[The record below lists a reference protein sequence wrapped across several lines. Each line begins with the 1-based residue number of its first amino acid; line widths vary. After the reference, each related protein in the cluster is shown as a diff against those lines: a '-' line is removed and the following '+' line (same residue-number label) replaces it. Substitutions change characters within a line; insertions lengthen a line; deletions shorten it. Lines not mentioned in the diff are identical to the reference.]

1 MKIKDKLTTPL
12 YEKSFD
18 KDSYH
23 LYIKF
28 ENIDVILS
36 AQEKITKEYM
46 INFYEYMD
54 DNYKRIGDGFV
65 VRLGFDKNNPI
76 ITIEKALEEYE
87 NNRT

>member
-1 MKIKDKLTTPL
+1 MKIKDKLTVPL

-18 KDSYH
+18 GDPYH
-23 LYIKF
+23 SYIKF
-28 ENIDVILS
+28 ENMDVILS
-36 AQEKITKEYM
+36 AQEKITKQFS
-46 INFYEYMD
+46 IDFYEYMD

-87 NNRT
+87 KRG

>member
-1 MKIKDKLTTPL
+1 MKIKDKLTVPL

-28 ENIDVILS
+28 ENIDIILS
-36 AQEKITKEYM
+36 AQEKITKQFS
-46 INFYEYMD
+46 IDFYEWMD
-54 DNYKRIGDGFV
+54 DNYKRVGDGFV
-65 VRLGFDKNNPI
+65 TRMSFDKNNPI

-87 NNRT
+87 K